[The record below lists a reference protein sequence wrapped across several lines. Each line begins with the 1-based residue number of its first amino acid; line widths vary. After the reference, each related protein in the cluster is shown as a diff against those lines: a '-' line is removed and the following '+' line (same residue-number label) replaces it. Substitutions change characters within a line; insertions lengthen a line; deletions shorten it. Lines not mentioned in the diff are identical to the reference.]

1 MRQERNKSMQRLEPA
16 DPAALKTLKK
26 RTKALASPPESSL
39 LEEGAERLLV
49 FKAGGR
55 SFAFPSDQVRRVAA
69 APRVFPLPG
78 LPPHIPGVANIL
90 GEILP
95 VADLCLILGIETE
108 PFGPE
113 AKLIILEEGPA
124 KLGLLAKEVEGMREL
139 PRSDLHSSPFARNDA
154 LSRYAAWALLD
165 GTVVLDKKA
174 LLGGPFLAAGEE

>member
-1 MRQERNKSMQRLEPA
+1 MQRLEPA
-16 DPAALKTLKK
+16 DPAALKALKE
-26 RTKALASPPESSL
+26 RTKALARPPESSL

-95 VADLCLILGIETE
+95 VADL
-108 PFGPE
+108 
-113 AKLIILEEGPA
+113 
-124 KLGLLAKEVEGMREL
+124 
-139 PRSDLHSSPFARNDA
+139 
-154 LSRYAAWALLD
+154 
-165 GTVVLDKKA
+165 
-174 LLGGPFLAAGEE
+174 